1 MTESSPKMT
10 VNKLG
15 EYLVA
20 NQHRQRQILDQLK
33 YPKENV
39 FGATYY
45 EDARQIIKSFFKDSF
60 NEDIILDGIEKLKE
74 TECSNDYQKNRI
86 KSNISSLEL
95 VLSSKSIIDIE
106 DNIEFI
112 DYDGDNTRL
121 IIEGVEISVY
131 PDLIV
136 KSQTRKNNYFGA
148 LKIHLSKNGNSDFN
162 GGQYIGAMLHQYALD
177 FIKAPDGYTVR
188 NTNCISYD
196 VFSDTFVK
204 CPVGV
209 KTKFKDIEAG
219 CKNIVAIWDSI

>member
-1 MTESSPKMT
+1 MVESNPKIT

-15 EYLVA
+15 EYLIA
-20 NQHRQRQILDQLK
+20 NQHRQRQILEQLK
-33 YPKENV
+33 YPKDNV

-45 EDARQIIKSFFKDSF
+45 EDARQIVKLFFKSGF
-60 NEDIILDGIEKLKE
+60 NEDVILDGIEGLKGA
-74 TECSNDYQKNRI
+74 ECPNDYQTNRI
-86 KSNISSLEL
+86 KSNISSLEQ
-95 VLSSKSIIDIE
+95 VLNSKSIIDIE
-106 DNIEFI
+106 DNVEFV
-112 DYDGDNTRL
+112 DYDGDNEKL

-131 PDLIV
+131 PDLLI

-162 GGQYIGAMLHQYALD
+162 GGQYIAAILNQYTLN
-177 FIKAPDGYTVR
+177 FIKVPSGYAVR

-196 VFSDTFVK
+196 VFSDMFVK

-209 KTKFKDIEAG
+209 KTKFRDIEAG